1 MSTDSRRVP
10 SDDELAILK
19 TVLYSSI
26 FDYPLTLEEL
36 HCRLL
41 EATLTGDAILA
52 EYESSEM
59 LQSVI
64 EFRKGFFFP
73 RGRFSL
79 VEKRQQRQIA
89 SHSLLGRNRWV
100 LKLVC
105 AIPNT
110 RLVAL
115 SGSAA
120 HGNADLD
127 SDMDL
132 FIVTRRGCV
141 WGVAVSALLLTKIL
155 GYRRMVCCNLILS
168 ETRLKID
175 QEDLFTAN
183 QIGHLKPL
191 AGYQTYLRFLS
202 ENSFVGE
209 RYPNLLP
216 PPGCLDGYRPAW
228 ILRSAKAALEIL
240 FALGIRQLL
249 EFVCRESY
257 SRYLRARSGRW
268 SSPDQVVLERDH
280 LKLHTET
287 HRHWVMERFQ
297 RELSSALDRIS
308 LVG

>member
-1 MSTDSRRVP
+1 MSTDSTRVL

-19 TVLYSSI
+19 TVVYASL

-36 HCRLL
+36 HYSLL

-52 EYESSEM
+52 EYESSET
-59 LQSVI
+59 LQRVI
-64 EFRKGFFFP
+64 EFRDGFFFP
-73 RGRFSL
+73 RGRFGL
-79 VEKRQQRQIA
+79 VEKRQQRQTA
-89 SHSLLGRNRWV
+89 SNSLLERNRWV

-120 HGNADLD
+120 HGNAELD
-127 SDMDL
+127 SDIDL

-141 WGVAVSALLLTKIL
+141 WGVAVSVLLLTKIL
-155 GYRRMVCCNLILS
+155 GYRRTVCCNLVLS

-191 AGYQTYLRFLS
+191 TGYPTYLRFLS
-202 ENSFVGE
+202 ENSFVAK

-216 PPGCLDGYRPAW
+216 LPGCLDGYRPVR

-249 EFVCRESY
+249 ELVSRESY
-257 SRYLRARSGRW
+257 SRYLRTRSGGW

-297 RELSSALDRIS
+297 RELSSALDRVS
-308 LVG
+308 S

>member
-1 MSTDSRRVP
+1 MSTESARVL
-10 SDDELAILK
+10 SDDELSILK
-19 TVLYSSI
+19 TVVYASI
-26 FDYPLTLEEL
+26 FDYAMTLEEL
-36 HCRLL
+36 HRSLL
-41 EATLTGDAILA
+41 EATLTADAILA
-52 EYESSEM
+52 EYESSEG
-59 LQSVI
+59 LQKII
-64 EFRKGFFFP
+64 EFREGFFFP

-89 SHSLLGRNRWV
+89 SRSLLERNRWV

-120 HGNADLD
+120 HGNAELD
-127 SDMDL
+127 SDIDL

-141 WGVAVSALLLTKIL
+141 WGVAVSALLLTKML
-155 GYRRMVCCNLILS
+155 GYQRMVCCNLVLS
-168 ETRLKID
+168 EKRLKID

-191 AGYQTYLRFLS
+191 VGYQTYLNFLS

-216 PPGCLDGYRPAW
+216 LPGCLDGYRPGL
-228 ILRSAKAALEIL
+228 IVRSAKATLETLAL
-240 FALGIRQLL
+240 LGIRQLL
-249 EFVCRESY
+249 ELVSRKSY
-257 SRYLRARSGRW
+257 SRYLRTRSGRW

-287 HRHWVMERFQ
+287 HRHWVMEKFQ
-297 RELSSALDRIS
+297 RELSLALERIS
-308 LVG
+308 S

>member
-1 MSTDSRRVP
+1 MSTDSTRVLP
-10 SDDELAILK
+10 DDELAILK
-19 TVLYSSI
+19 TVLYASI

-36 HCRLL
+36 HSSLL
-41 EATLTGDAILA
+41 EATLAKAAVLA
-52 EYESSEM
+52 KYRSSET
-59 LQSVI
+59 LQKVV
-64 EFRKGFFFP
+64 EFREGFFFP
-73 RGRFSL
+73 GGRFSL
-79 VEKRQQRQIA
+79 VEKRQKRQIA
-89 SHSLLGRNRWV
+89 SRSLLDRNRWV
-100 LKLVC
+100 LKLIC

-120 HGNADLD
+120 HGNAELD
-127 SDMDL
+127 SDIDL
-132 FIVTRRGCV
+132 FIVTRKKCV
-141 WGVAVSALLLTKIL
+141 WGVAVSALLLTKML
-155 GYRRMVCCNLILS
+155 GYRRMVCCNLVLS

-191 AGYQTYLRFLS
+191 VGYQTYLHFLAK
-202 ENSFVGE
+202 NPFVGE
-209 RYPNLLP
+209 HYPNLVPLSS
-216 PPGCLDGYRPAW
+216 CLDGYRPA
-228 ILRSAKAALEIL
+228 LTLQSAKAALEIL

-257 SRYLRARSGRW
+257 SRYLRARSSRW

-297 RELSSALDRIS
+297 RELSAALARIT
-308 LVG
+308 

>member
-1 MSTDSRRVP
+1 MSTESTQAP

-19 TVLYSSI
+19 TVVYASL

-36 HCRLL
+36 HYSLL

-52 EYESSEM
+52 EYESSET
-59 LQSVI
+59 LQRVI
-64 EFRKGFFFP
+64 ELREGFFFP

-79 VEKRQQRQIA
+79 VEKRQRRQID
-89 SHSLLGRNRWV
+89 SRSLLERNRWV

-120 HGNADLD
+120 HGNAELN
-127 SDMDL
+127 SDIDL

-141 WGVAVSALLLTKIL
+141 WGVAVSALLLTKML
-155 GYRRMVCCNLILS
+155 GYRQMVCCNLVLS

-202 ENSFVGE
+202 ENAFVGK
-209 RYPNLLP
+209 RYPNLVPLQ
-216 PPGCLDGYRPAW
+216 GCLDGYRPAW

-249 EFVCRESY
+249 ELVCRKSY
-257 SRYLRARSGRW
+257 SRYLRTRSGRW
-268 SSPDQVVLERDH
+268 SSPDQVVLERDY
-280 LKLHTET
+280 LKLHPLCGAP
-287 HRHWVMERFQ
+287 HK
-297 RELSSALDRIS
+297 
-308 LVG
+308 G

>member
-1 MSTDSRRVP
+1 MSTESARVL
-10 SDDELAILK
+10 SDDELSILK
-19 TVLYSSI
+19 TVVYASI
-26 FDYPLTLEEL
+26 FDYAMTLEEL
-36 HCRLL
+36 HRSLL
-41 EATLTGDAILA
+41 EATLTTDAILA
-52 EYESSEM
+52 EYESSEG
-59 LQSVI
+59 LQKII
-64 EFRKGFFFP
+64 EFREGFFFP

-89 SHSLLGRNRWV
+89 SRSLLERNRWV

-120 HGNADLD
+120 HGNAELD
-127 SDMDL
+127 SDIDL

-141 WGVAVSALLLTKIL
+141 WGVTVSALLLTKML
-155 GYRRMVCCNLILS
+155 GYRRMVCCNLVLS

-191 AGYQTYLRFLS
+191 VGYQTYLNFLS

-216 PPGCLDGYRPAW
+216 LPGCIDGYRPGL
-228 ILRSAKAALEIL
+228 IVRSAKATLETL
-240 FALGIRQLL
+240 FSLGIQQLL
-249 EFVCRESY
+249 ELVSRESY
-257 SRYLRARSGRW
+257 SRYLRTQSGRW

-287 HRHWVMERFQ
+287 HRHWVMEKFQ
-297 RELSSALDRIS
+297 RELSLALERIS
-308 LVG
+308 S